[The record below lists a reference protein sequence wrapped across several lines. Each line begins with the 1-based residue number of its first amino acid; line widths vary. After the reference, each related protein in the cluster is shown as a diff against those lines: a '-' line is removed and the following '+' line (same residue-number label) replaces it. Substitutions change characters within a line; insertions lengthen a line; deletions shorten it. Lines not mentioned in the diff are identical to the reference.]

1 MQQKLRVLF
10 QQSYLRGGNP
20 IILLS
25 LFFFL
30 TVRADK
36 IIAVVVH
43 VLTCAARVGCY
54 AKMPATAIL

>member
-25 LFFFL
+25 LFFL